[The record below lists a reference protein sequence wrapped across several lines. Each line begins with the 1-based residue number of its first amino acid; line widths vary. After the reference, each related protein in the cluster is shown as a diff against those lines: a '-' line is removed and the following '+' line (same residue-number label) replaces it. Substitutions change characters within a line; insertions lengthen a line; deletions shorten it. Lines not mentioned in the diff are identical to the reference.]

1 VLCRNQVK
9 SGGEADITKFPSLL
23 TPFNKALFGCHFPA
37 IWFREKWPKSSEK
50 ERRLM
55 RERGAKV
62 HALIPLNLDGFLFK
76 WTSGKAEEVKSRL
89 AADFTGWKRSNPRFE
104 KAFESVIRALR
115 ADESARE
122 APPASK
128 L

>member
-1 VLCRNQVK
+1 MTSNEEIDRGIRFWDKVLLCCSQ
-9 SGGEADITKFPSLL
+9 ASL
-23 TPFNKALFGCHFPA
+23 TSWWVDNEINKTF
-37 IWFREKWPKSSEK
+37 EK

-55 RERGAKV
+55 KERSAKV
-62 HALIPLNLDGFLFK
+62 LALIPLNLDGFLFQ

-89 AADFTGWKRSNPRFE
+89 AADFTGWERSNPTFE
-104 KAFESVIRALR
+104 KAFENLMRALR
-115 ADESARE
+115 ADEGARE